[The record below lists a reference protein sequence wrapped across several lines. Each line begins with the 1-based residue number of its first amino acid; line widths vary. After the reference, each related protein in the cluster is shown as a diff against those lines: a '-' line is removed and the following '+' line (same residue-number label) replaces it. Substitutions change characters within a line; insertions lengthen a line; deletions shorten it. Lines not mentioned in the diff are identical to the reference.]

1 MFLSIY
7 LWMRSR
13 DYGKTIFRR
22 RIVTPIAPKPI
33 NIAATGGRLRDIFDR
48 EPGPR
53 ILANSIALDNFED
66 GQFTE
71 IFRADKDRWPMR
83 LAQFGTFQFPAGTM
97 PADRFF
103 AYGQALKG
111 QDGHC
116 LLFKR

>member
-1 MFLSIY
+1 MLLSIY

-53 ILANSIALDNFED
+53 ILAN
-66 GQFTE
+66 
-71 IFRADKDRWPMR
+71 
-83 LAQFGTFQFPAGTM
+83 
-97 PADRFF
+97 
-103 AYGQALKG
+103 
-111 QDGHC
+111 
-116 LLFKR
+116 